1 MDDPLAFEGA
11 GKPAPFVYAVRM
23 ALDPRLLEIICCP
36 DCRGDL
42 EPRASDLKCRACGLV
57 YPIEDGIPVLL
68 VDRAVKEA

>member
-1 MDDPLAFEGA
+1 
-11 GKPAPFVYAVRM
+11 M
-23 ALDPRLLEIICCP
+23 ALDPRLLKIICCP

-42 EPRASDLKCRACGLV
+42 EQRESDLKCKACGLA